1 MSRCMLLMVAFGA
14 LAASLDSYRTTV
26 FGSSSVAGLA
36 SIGPSMSQPSE
47 IELDLAAFASATAN
61 LIRIIKPSRLAQRC
75 AHLNPTPHAYNNA
88 MKRGINSALVRL
100 QHKAAGDATTCH
112 TSGRLLRG
120 EDGS

>member
-1 MSRCMLLMVAFGA
+1 MLLMVAFGA

-47 IELDLAAFASATAN
+47 IELDHAAFASATSN

-75 AHLNPTPHAYNNA
+75 AHLNPTPHADNNA
-88 MKRGINSALVRL
+88 VKLGGAKHSSRGP
-100 QHKAAGDATTCH
+100 H
-112 TSGRLLRG
+112 SGPAPLLL
-120 EDGS
+120 GSFRRQQDLASI